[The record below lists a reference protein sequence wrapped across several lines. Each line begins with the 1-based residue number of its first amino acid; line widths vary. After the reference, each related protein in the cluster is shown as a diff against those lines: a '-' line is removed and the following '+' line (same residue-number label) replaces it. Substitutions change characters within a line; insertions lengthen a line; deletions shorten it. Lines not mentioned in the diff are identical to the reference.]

1 MFGFSFMFIVL
12 ISLCRTSRQED
23 DNVPLTIVGL
33 FDNENSFEQ
42 QMFELAVQKVNID
55 PMFSNV
61 FLKAK
66 IQIVDSTDTYKT
78 SLKVCENMQSGI
90 GAIFGPSHLE
100 SSNIVQSLC
109 ETVEVPRIETSWE
122 NTPIENYN
130 YYFNPYPEPTILA
143 KGYTAIVHDMD
154 WKSFTLLY
162 QRPECLE
169 RLQDLIQDYSGESK
183 PNDKQVAAISILQL
197 PEGDNFRPILK
208 DIKKSL
214 EGHIVLDCDADLI
227 LTVFKQAKEVNLLD
241 DYHSFIITSLD
252 AHTVDFSGIV
262 HDLRTN
268 ITTVRLI
275 DPSNPLVENIVKDLN
290 FVQQR
295 MNMNIEPLK
304 ADKLTINSILIY
316 DAIHVF
322 AQALKGLGMTK
333 KIVTESLQ
341 CLNSPFT
348 SWSNG
353 FKLINFMRVIETDG
367 LSGILRFNNKTGH
380 RSYFTLEMVELV
392 DTGFKK
398 IGLWDPERGMTY
410 TRTSQEMLRDLFV
423 GNKNKTFIV
432 ASKITEPYLM
442 LKEGHAKLVGN
453 DKYEGYVAD
462 LIQLIAKEMNITY
475 EFNLISDGNG
485 KRDKKTNKWNGI
497 IGEVQEMRADL
508 GVCDLTI
515 THERRSAVDFTM
527 PFMNLGISILFSKP
541 EEPKTNLFSFTQP
554 LSFQVWIFTATAYLG
569 LSLVLFFLA
578 RITPNEWQNP
588 HPCNPHPEELEN
600 SLSLLNCLW
609 FSMGSILCQG
619 SDILPR
625 AFPTRLCAA
634 MWWFFA
640 LIMTQSYTANWTAFL
655 TSNRMETPIKNV
667 EDLDKKGGTG
677 SDAIKYGCVT
687 DQSTA
692 SFFQNSD
699 VNLYQ
704 KMWSSMELNG
714 DSVMV
719 SDNKQGVDRV
729 RKERNHYAFFMESS
743 SIEYEVQRNCDLT
756 EVGYWLD
763 NKAYGIA
770 MPFNAPHRTSVNMAV
785 LRLSESG
792 ALMQLKNQWWSVSN
806 DKKCK
811 DPKKDSAAL
820 DVNEV
825 GGMFVILIFGCL
837 IAFLFSILEF
847 LWNIRKVAVE
857 EKLTL
862 CEAFMVELKFVLKCH
877 GTSKP
882 VRRIEDSSSDITD
895 K

>member
-1 MFGFSFMFIVL
+1 MFVSYDFVVI
-12 ISLCRTSRQED
+12 ICLCNVVAQEN
-23 DNVPLTIVGL
+23 DNIPLSIVGF
-33 FDNENSFEQ
+33 FDKENSIEQ
-42 QMFELAVQKVNID
+42 QTFELSIQKVNID
-55 PMFSNV
+55 PKFANV
-61 FLKAK
+61 YLKAEIK
-66 IQIVDSTDTYKT
+66 IIDSTDTYMT
-78 SLKVCENMQSGI
+78 GLKVCETMESGI
-90 GAIFGPSHLE
+90 GAVFGPSHLE

-109 ETVEVPRIETSWE
+109 ETMEVPRIDTSWE
-122 NTPIENYN
+122 NTPVENFN
-130 YYFNPYPEPTILA
+130 FYFNPHPEPTLLA

-162 QRPECLE
+162 QRPECLQ
-169 RLQDLIQDYSGESK
+169 RLQDLIQDYSGRTK
-183 PNDKQVAAISILQL
+183 PNDKQAAAISIIQL
-197 PEGDNFRPILK
+197 PEGNNFRPILK

-252 AHTVDFSGIV
+252 AHTVDFSSIV
-262 HDLRTN
+262 QNLRTN

-275 DPSNPLVENIVKDLN
+275 DPLSPFVENIVRDLN

-295 MNMNIEPLK
+295 MNLNMEPLK
-304 ADKLTINSILIY
+304 ADKLTVNAILIY
-316 DAIHVF
+316 DAVNVY
-322 AQALKGLGMTK
+322 AKALKGLGMTN
-333 KIVTESLQ
+333 KIITEPLQ
-341 CLNSPFT
+341 CTDSPFIP
-348 SWSNG
+348 WSNG
-353 FKLINFMRVIETDG
+353 FKLINFMRVIETEG
-367 LSGILRFNNKTGH
+367 LTGLLRFDNKTGH

-410 TRTSQEMLRDLFV
+410 TRTSLEMLRDLYA
-423 GNKNKTFIV
+423 GSKNKTFIV
-432 ASKITEPYLM
+432 STKIVT
-442 LKEGHAKLVGN
+442 
-453 DKYEGYVAD
+453 
-462 LIQLIAKEMNITY
+462 
-475 EFNLISDGNG
+475 
-485 KRDKKTNKWNGI
+485 
-497 IGEVQEMRADL
+497 DL

-541 EEPKTNLFSFTQP
+541 EEPQTNLFSFTQP

-588 HPCNPHPEELEN
+588 HPCNPHPVELEN

-655 TSNRMETPIKNV
+655 TSNRMETTIKNV
-667 EDLDKKGGTG
+667 DDLDKKGGTDG
-677 SDAIKYGCVT
+677 IKYGCVT

-704 KMWSSMELNG
+704 KMWSVMELNG

-729 RKERNHYAFFMESS
+729 KKERNHYAFFMESS

-770 MPFNAPHRTSVNMAV
+770 MPFNAPHRTLVNMAV
-785 LRLSESG
+785 LKLSESG
-792 ALMQLKNQWWSVSN
+792 ALMNLKNRWWSVSD
-806 DKKCK
+806 DKRCK
-811 DPKKDSAAL
+811 DLKKDSAEL

-825 GGMFVILIFGCL
+825 GGMFVILILGCL

-862 CEAFMVELKFVLKCH
+862 WEAFMVELKFVLKCH

-882 VRRIEDSSSDITD
+882 VRHVEDSSSDVTT

>member
-1 MFGFSFMFIVL
+1 MFVSYAFFVTIC
-12 ISLCRTSRQED
+12 LCHVVGQEN
-23 DNVPLTIVGL
+23 DNIPLSIVGF
-33 FDNENSFEQ
+33 FDKENSIEQ
-42 QMFELAVQKVNID
+42 QTFELSIQKVNID
-55 PMFSNV
+55 PKFANV
-61 FLKAK
+61 FLKPEIK
-66 IQIVDSTDTYKT
+66 IIDPTDSYMTG
-78 SLKVCENMQSGI
+78 LKVCETMESGI
-90 GAIFGPSHLE
+90 GAVFGPSSLE

-109 ETVEVPRIETSWE
+109 ETMEVPRIDTSWE
-122 NTPIENYN
+122 NTPVENFN
-130 YYFNPYPEPTILA
+130 FYFNPYPEPTLLA

-162 QRPECLE
+162 QRPECLQ
-169 RLQDLIQDYSGESK
+169 RLQDLIQDYSGKTK

-197 PEGDNFRPILK
+197 PEGNNFRPILK

-262 HDLRTN
+262 QNLRTN

-275 DPSNPLVENIVKDLN
+275 DPLSPFVENIVRDLN

-295 MNMNIEPLK
+295 MNVNMEPLK
-304 ADKLTINSILIY
+304 ADKLTVNSILIY
-316 DAIHVF
+316 DAVNVF
-322 AQALKGLGMTK
+322 AKALKGLGMIN
-333 KIVTESLQ
+333 KIITEPLQ
-341 CLNSPFT
+341 CKNSPFIP
-348 SWSNG
+348 WSNG
-353 FKLINFMRVIETDG
+353 FKLINFMRVIETEG
-367 LSGILRFNNKTGH
+367 LTGLLRFDNKTGH

-410 TRTSQEMLRDLFV
+410 TRTSLEMLRDLYA
-423 GNKNKTFIV
+423 GSKNKTFIV
-432 ASKITEPYLM
+432 STKITEPYLM
-442 LKEGHAKLVGN
+442 LKEGHNKLEGN
-453 DKYEGYVAD
+453 DKYEGYVVD
-462 LIQLIAKEMNITY
+462 LIQMIAKENNMTY
-475 EFNLISDGNG
+475 EFRLRSDGNG

-508 GVCDLTI
+508 GICDLTI

-541 EEPKTNLFSFTQP
+541 EEPQTNLFSFTQP

-588 HPCNPHPEELEN
+588 HPCNPHPQELEN

-655 TSNRMETPIKNV
+655 TSNRMETTIKNV
-667 EDLDKKGGTG
+667 EDLDKKGGTD
-677 SDAIKYGCVT
+677 SIKYGCVT

-704 KMWSSMELNG
+704 KMWSAMELNG

-729 RKERNHYAFFMESS
+729 KKERNHYAFFMESS

-770 MPFNAPHRTSVNMAV
+770 MPFNAPHRTLVNMAV
-785 LRLSESG
+785 LKLSESG
-792 ALMQLKNQWWSVSN
+792 ALMNLKNRWWSVSDN
-806 DKKCK
+806 KRCK
-811 DPKKDSAAL
+811 DLKKDSAEL

-825 GGMFVILIFGCL
+825 GGMFVILILGCL

-862 CEAFMVELKFVLKCH
+862 WEAFMVELKFVLKCH

-882 VRRIEDSSSDITD
+882 VRHVEDSSSDITT

>member
-1 MFGFSFMFIVL
+1 MFVSHAFVVSMF
-12 ISLCRTSRQED
+12 LCRVVGQDE

-33 FDNENSFEQ
+33 FDEENTVEQ
-42 QMFELAVQKVNID
+42 QIFELAVQKVNID
-55 PMFSNV
+55 PNFSNV
-61 FLKAK
+61 FLKAEIK
-66 IQIVDSTDTYKT
+66 IVDSADSYITGLQT
-78 SLKVCENMQSGI
+78 CESMESGI
-90 GAIFGPSHLE
+90 GAVFGPSHLE

-109 ETVEVPRIETSWE
+109 ETMEVPRIEASWE
-122 NTPIENYN
+122 NTPVENFN
-130 YYFNPYPEPTILA
+130 YYFNPYPEPTLLA

-154 WKSFTLLY
+154 WRSFTLLY
-162 QRPECLE
+162 QHPECLQ
-169 RLQDLIQDYSGESK
+169 RLQDLIQDYSGKTK
-183 PNDKQVAAISILQL
+183 PNDKSVAAISIIQL
-197 PEGDNFRPILK
+197 PEGNNFRPILK

-214 EGHIVLDCDADLI
+214 EGHIVLDCDAELI
-227 LTVFKQAKEVNLLD
+227 YTVFKQAKEVNLLD

-252 AHTVDFSGIV
+252 AHTVDFSGVVQNI
-262 HDLRTN
+262 RTN

-275 DPSNPLVENIVKDLN
+275 DPSNPVVENIVKDLN

-295 MNMNIEPLK
+295 MNLNIAPLQ
-304 ADKLTINSILIY
+304 AHKLTVNAILIY
-316 DAIHVF
+316 DAVNVY
-322 AQALKGLGMTK
+322 AKALEGLGKTR
-333 KIVTESLQ
+333 VTAEPLQ
-341 CLNSPFT
+341 CKSSPFV

-353 FKLINFMRVIETDG
+353 FKLIHFMRVIETEG
-367 LSGILRFNNKTGH
+367 LSGLMRFDNRTGH
-380 RSYFTLEMVELV
+380 RSYFTLDMVELV

-398 IGLWDPERGMTY
+398 IGVWDPEKGMTY
-410 TRTSQEMLRDLFV
+410 TRTSEEMLRDLYV
-423 GNKNKTFIV
+423 GSKNKTFIV
-432 ASKITEPYLM
+432 SSKITEPYLM
-442 LKEGHAKLVGN
+442 LKDDHAKLIGN
-453 DKYEGYVAD
+453 DKYEGYVVD
-462 LIQLIAKEMNITY
+462 LIAMIAEEMNITY
-475 EFNLISDGNG
+475 EINLRSDGNG

-541 EEPKTNLFSFTQP
+541 EDPQTNLFSFTQP

-667 EDLDKKGGTG
+667 EDLDKKGGLG
-677 SDAIKYGCVT
+677 NDDGIKYGCVT

-704 KMWSSMELNG
+704 KMWSAMESYG

-729 RKERNHYAFFMESS
+729 KKERNHYAFFMESS

-770 MPFNAPHRTSVNMAV
+770 MPFS
-785 LRLSESG
+785 
-792 ALMQLKNQWWSVSN
+792 
-806 DKKCK
+806 
-811 DPKKDSAAL
+811 
-820 DVNEV
+820 
-825 GGMFVILIFGCL
+825 
-837 IAFLFSILEF
+837 
-847 LWNIRKVAVE
+847 
-857 EKLTL
+857 
-862 CEAFMVELKFVLKCH
+862 
-877 GTSKP
+877 
-882 VRRIEDSSSDITD
+882 
-895 K
+895 